1 MKDAMN
7 ANYNALR
14 EAVAN
19 CVGGIQ
25 PAPSRDPR
33 AFFNAA
39 ACRPLKAEMIR
50 NGYKL
55 WERQYVEGN
64 GGNLSARISPR
75 HVLCTPTM
83 LSKADVG
90 ERDLCLVN
98 LDNELIE
105 GRLRQTSEIRL
116 HLEIYKAL
124 PHARAVIHCHPPH
137 ATAYA
142 VAGIVPQGNL
152 LPEQE
157 VFVGA
162 PAISPYETPG
172 TQAFAETI
180 LPYVRTHNAI
190 LLANHGVVCWAD
202 TLTHAEWYVEI
213 IETYCRTIMLARQ
226 LSPKLTEFP
235 PAKVAELLQMKKG
248 LGLPDE
254 RFGAVPAPARAAAPE
269 EDLVFADLLPGDEGR
284 SPCAAAEDVERL
296 TESIVA
302 MVREFNRETNGET
315 NLEAS
320 LERQ

>member
-1 MKDAMN
+1 ME
-7 ANYNALR
+7 ANCSALR

-19 CVGGIQ
+19 CIGASLPQ
-25 PAPSRDPR
+25 ADPPRDPR
-33 AFFNAA
+33 AFFNSA
-39 ACRPLKAEMIR
+39 ACRPLKAEVIR
-50 NGYKL
+50 SGYKL

-98 LDNELIE
+98 LDNERIE
-105 GRLRQTSEIRL
+105 GHLRQTSEIRL

-142 VAGIVPQGNL
+142 VAGLIPQGNL

-157 VFVGA
+157 VFVGS

-172 TQAFAETI
+172 TQAFAETV

-190 LLANHGVVCWAD
+190 LLTHHGVVCWAD
-202 TLTHAEWYVEI
+202 TPTHAEWYVEI
-213 IETYCRTIMLARQ
+213 LETYCRTIMLARQ
-226 LSPKLTEFP
+226 LTPNLTEFA

-254 RFGAVPAPARAAAPE
+254 RFGEAPSPALAAAPA
-269 EDLVFADLLPGDEGR
+269 EDLVFADLLQGQDGR
-284 SPCAAAEDVERL
+284 PLFAAPEEVERL

-302 MVREFNRETNGET
+302 RVREFIRE
-315 NLEAS
+315 S
-320 LERQ
+320 LVERQ